1 MIKLSLIPMAFAFA
15 VSVGSVGSASA
26 AGSCDALRSQIEA
39 KIAASGVA
47 NFTVTTV
54 DAAAAALTRG
64 KVVGSC
70 EMGAKSIVY
79 QQLEAPAVSA
89 TAATAATGG
98 SGSATAGT
106 GGTPAAVPRAKKDV
120 ILTECKDGSVSVG
133 GDCKN

>member
-1 MIKLSLIPMAFAFA
+1 MMNLSLISMVLAFAASAAFVA
-15 VSVGSVGSASA
+15 PASA
-26 AGSCDALRSQIEA
+26 AGNCDALRSQIEA

-54 DAAAAALTRG
+54 DAAAASGTRG

-79 QQLEAPAVSA
+79 QQMDAPASA
-89 TAATAATGG
+89 ASAAV
-98 SGSATAGT
+98 SGSAGTTA
-106 GGTPAAVPRAKKDV
+106 GTPAASPRAKKDV
-120 ILTECKDGSVSVG
+120 MLTECKDGTVSVG

>member
-1 MIKLSLIPMAFAFA
+1 MMKLSLIPMALAFA

-54 DAAAAALTRG
+54 DAAAASGARG

-79 QQLEAPAVSA
+79 QQMDAPASA
-89 TAATAATGG
+89 AV
-98 SGSATAGT
+98 SGSAGATAGT
-106 GGTPAAVPRAKKDV
+106 PAASPRAKKDV
-120 ILTECKDGSVSVG
+120 MLTECKDGTVSVG